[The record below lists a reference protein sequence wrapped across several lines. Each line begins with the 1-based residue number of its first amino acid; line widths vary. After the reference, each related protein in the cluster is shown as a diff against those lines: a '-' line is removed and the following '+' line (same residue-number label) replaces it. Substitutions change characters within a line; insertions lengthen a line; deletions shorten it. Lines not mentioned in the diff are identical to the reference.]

1 MYFADLHIH
10 SKYSRATSRE
20 CVPEYLDLWARKK
33 GLAVIGTGDF
43 THPQWRRELL
53 EKLEPAEEGLYRLK
67 KEHSLPC
74 NMAGEQDS
82 PRFLVSGEISSIY
95 KKNGKVRKV
104 HNLILLPDLMAAEKL
119 AHRLEML
126 GNVHSDG
133 RPILGLDSRDLLE
146 LMLEVCPTGIFIPAH
161 IWTPHF
167 SLFGAYSG
175 FDTIEECFE
184 DLTPHIHALETG
196 LSSDP
201 PMNWQLSALDGYR
214 LVSNSDAHSPAK
226 LAREANALETE
237 RTYPAIARALKE
249 GDGFCGTLEFFPE
262 EGKYHYDGHRNCGVC
277 LKPGDTVKAQGICP
291 VCGKRITVGVL
302 HRVEELAD
310 RAEGY
315 RPSDAPAFRRVAPL
329 PEVIAASTG
338 IAPGGVKAARQS
350 DELLAKIGSELYIL
364 LEAPLTE
371 LEQKAGPCIAEGIR
385 RLRVGE
391 VHLSPGFDGEYGKVG
406 LLTAEEIERF
416 SGQIEFQGMGRQ
428 SGMETGRPVPA
439 PDRVEALPRL
449 AGRRPKTTAHREQL
463 NLQQLAAVQ
472 SRAAEIVV
480 TAGPG
485 TGKTRTLVRRI
496 CYLIEKGVRAEEI
509 TAVTFTNQ
517 AAKEMQLRLEK
528 EPETRKMAR
537 AVTIGTFHNLCLQL
551 LEHMGKNFSVIG
563 EDEAA
568 VIAEEVIGRF
578 ALKMSV
584 KAFLQRLSKRKNQLD
599 IKMDAALE
607 EAFQSYQDTLARY
620 EVLDYDDLLL
630 NVLEAME
637 KGHLKTEELKQ
648 FTYLLVDE
656 FQDINPVQYQLIKKW
671 HEAGANLFVIGD
683 PDQAIYGFRGAD
695 SACFQ
700 TLKVDFP
707 KIEEIQLLQNYRS
720 TPEIIGCAGSFIQR
734 HREAPFLLRA
744 ERRNGA
750 PVRLVSAET
759 SLSSAIFVAK
769 EIAGMVGGM
778 DMLEAHASKKRRG
791 ERSFSD
797 IAVLYRTNQ
806 QAALLEE
813 CLQKEDI
820 PYLVRG
826 RDDFL
831 SDPAVRRV
839 IAFFRFLCNPADR
852 LALRM
857 TLEYEEIPERER
869 EWLLEQYLNVKTPSV
884 AAYLQLK
891 KTSEKARGLDG
902 GLEAFRLRLKKDR
915 AETLVK
921 ERTEEFLGMKWR
933 EQLIGMA
940 ELYKTMPEFIQNITF
955 GEEGDLMRGGRSYS
969 PDAVS
974 LMTLHAAKG
983 LEFPVVILYGV
994 EKNLIPFRAYRE
1006 TDQEEEGHL
1015 FYVGMTRAM
1024 DELILLHTSEPSP
1037 YIQEL
1042 DTAYVEVEQALKP
1055 NPRIKQLTFF

>member
-10 SKYSRATSRE
+10 SKYSRATSKE

-43 THPQWRRELL
+43 THPQWRTELL

-67 KEHSLPC
+67 KEYRLPC
-74 NMAGEQDS
+74 NIAGEQDS
-82 PRFLVSGEISSIY
+82 PHFLVSGEISSIY

-104 HNLILLPDLMAAEKL
+104 HNLILLPDLTAAEKL
-119 AHRLEML
+119 SHRLELL

-201 PMNWQLSALDGYR
+201 PMNWQFSALDAYR

-226 LAREANALETE
+226 LAREANILETE
-237 RTYPAIARALKE
+237 RSYPAIARALNE
-249 GDGFCGTLEFFPE
+249 GEGFRGTLEFFPE

-315 RPSDAPAFRRVAPL
+315 QLPAAPVFRRVAPL
-329 PEVIAASTG
+329 PEIIAASTG

-350 DELLAKIGSELYIL
+350 DELLAQIGSELYIL
-364 LEAPLTE
+364 WEAPLTE

-385 RLRVGE
+385 RLRAGE
-391 VHLSPGFDGEYGKVG
+391 VQLLPGFDGEYGKVG
-406 LLTAEEIERF
+406 LLTAEEIEHF
-416 SGQIEFQGMGRQ
+416 SGQIEFQGMSRQ
-428 SGMETGRPVPA
+428 TGTKAVKHAPG
-439 PDRVEALPRL
+439 PDRIETAL
-449 AGRRPKTTAHREQL
+449 RPADKQQKAVPHKEQL
-463 NLQQLAAVQ
+463 NAQQKAAVH
-472 SRAAEIVV
+472 SEAAEIVV

-485 TGKTRTLVRRI
+485 TGKTRTLIQRI
-496 CYLIEKGVRAEEI
+496 CYLIEKGVPAEAI

-517 AAKEMQLRLEK
+517 AAKEMRLRLEK
-528 EPETRKMAR
+528 ELGSHKTAK
-537 AVTIGTFHNLCLQL
+537 AVTMGTFHNLCLQL
-551 LEHMGKNFSVIG
+551 LEHKGKKISVIG

-568 VIAEEVIGRF
+568 VIAEEVIGWF
-578 ALKMSV
+578 ALKISV
-584 KAFLQRLSKRKNQLD
+584 KGFLRRLSKKKNQMA
-599 IKMDAALE
+599 IKTGAALE
-607 EAFQSYQDTLARY
+607 EAFQAYQDILARY
-620 EVLDYDDLLL
+620 GVLDYDDLLI
-630 NVLEAME
+630 NVLESME
-637 KGHLKTEELKQ
+637 KEQLDIKRLRK

-671 HEAGANLFVIGD
+671 HEAGINLFAIGD

-695 SACFQ
+695 SACFL
-700 TLKVDFP
+700 TLKEDFP
-707 KIEEIQLLQNYRS
+707 EIEEIQLLQNYRS
-720 TPEIIGCAGSFIQR
+720 TPEIIGCAGSFIQQ
-734 HREAPFLLRA
+734 HREVPFLLKAVRQH
-744 ERRNGA
+744 GD
-750 PVRLVSAET
+750 PVRLISAET

-778 DMLEAHASKKRRG
+778 DMLEAHTSPKKHG

-806 QAALLEE
+806 QAGLLEE

-831 SDPAVRRV
+831 SEPAVRRV
-839 IAFFRFLCNPADR
+839 IAFFRFLCNPADG

-857 TLEYEEIPERER
+857 TLEYEGLPAQERNL
-869 EWLLEQYLNVKTPSV
+869 LLEQYLNVNISSV
-884 AAYLQLK
+884 AAYLQLE
-891 KTSEKARGLDG
+891 KTSGKAHGLDDSIA
-902 GLEAFRLRLKKDR
+902 AFHMRIKKDR
-915 AETLVK
+915 TETLVRD
-921 ERTEEFLGMKWR
+921 RTEEFLGEEWR
-933 EQLIGMA
+933 EQLINMA
-940 ELYKTMPEFIQNITF
+940 ALYKTMPEFIQNITL
-955 GEEGDLMRGGRSYS
+955 GEEGDLKRGGRRYS
-969 PDAVS
+969 SDAVS

-994 EKNLIPFRAYRE
+994 EKNLIPFRAYQE
-1006 TDQEEEGHL
+1006 AEQEEECHL

-1024 DELILLHTSEPSP
+1024 DELILLHTSDPSP

-1042 DTAYVEVEQALKP
+1042 DTIYVEVEQALKP
-1055 NPRIKQLTFF
+1055 NPRMKQLTFF